1 MAKYI
6 DADAL
11 IMKLADYALASSPNE
26 NDDADI
32 RMMDKTVY
40 DAINECIKAV
50 EEMPAADVEPVRKW
64 IPIEERMPP
73 EGYDVLLNFADNLTV
88 GNWLRRHDNNTPCW
102 YVYSDN
108 GYYTS
113 CDNEPTHWKWMEVM
127 LMSEW
132 IPCSE
137 RLPEGYEDVIVCKD
151 NGTVESGYYLPEL
164 NMWMNANESAINV
177 EFWQPLP
184 EPPRMD
190 GGSE

>member
-1 MAKYI
+1 MSKYI

-32 RMMDKTVY
+32 RMMDKAVY

-50 EEMPAADVEPVRKW
+50 EEMPTLDVEPVRK
-64 IPIEERMPP
+64 
-73 EGYDVLLNFADNLTV
+73 
-88 GNWLRRHDNNTPCW
+88 
-102 YVYSDN
+102 
-108 GYYTS
+108 
-113 CDNEPTHWKWMEVM
+113 
-127 LMSEW
+127 W

-151 NGTVESGYYLPEL
+151 NGTVESGYYLKKS

-177 EFWQPLP
+177 EFWMPLP
-184 EPPRMD
+184 EPPKMD
-190 GGSE
+190 GGSEE